1 MKFFKDPNDDC
12 FGLPAFVDQIVKPAA
27 KEATG
32 YDLYD
37 IRHFQ
42 QSGVID
48 NYLRATIKDAAFVIC
63 DLTHD
68 NHGAYW
74 EAGYADALDK
84 PVIYICEKSKFK
96 TKPSHFDT
104 NHSTTIFWEKG
115 KDSDNMDFR
124 RQLIATLRRSLDLF
138 D

>member
-1 MKFFKDPNDDC
+1 MSSTPKGQVPRLRTAAERERHDVVDLQPIAGAAAPPAVPVDIAATTLVAPPH
-12 FGLPAFVDQIVKPAA
+12 LP
-27 KEATG
+27 
-32 YDLYD
+32 L
-37 IRHFQ
+37 
-42 QSGVID
+42 
-48 NYLRATIKDAAFVIC
+48 
-63 DLTHD
+63 
-68 NHGAYW
+68 HGAYW